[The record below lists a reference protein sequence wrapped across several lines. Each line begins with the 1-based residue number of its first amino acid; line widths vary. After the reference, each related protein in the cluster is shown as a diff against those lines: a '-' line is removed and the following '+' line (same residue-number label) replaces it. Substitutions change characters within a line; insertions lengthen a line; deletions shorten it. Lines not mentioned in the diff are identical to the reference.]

1 MRIMRTQPSVAAALL
16 AFFLF
21 ASPTVHAS
29 AEEESP
35 SGIESSEPRECTG
48 RFVAGPAVGIPL
60 GVGTAALG
68 GVLIYAGTDRF
79 FDDSSNARAGF
90 IAGGSI
96 TVAAGLAALVYSSI
110 KLRRNLEV
118 RHRVCGEN
126 RTDRPSGSMSDGRAR
141 RVHFDG
147 LGIRF

>member
-1 MRIMRTQPSVAAALL
+1 MRIIRTQPSVAATLL
-16 AFFLF
+16 AFLLF
-21 ASPTVHAS
+21 SCPTVHAG

-60 GVGTAALG
+60 GLETAALG
-68 GVLIYAGTDRF
+68 GVLIYAGTDPIF
-79 FDDSSNARAGF
+79 GDSNNARGAL
-90 IAGGSI
+90 IASGSI

-126 RTDRPSGSMSDGRAR
+126 RTDRPSGLMSDGRAR
-141 RVHFDG
+141 RVQFDG